1 MQDMARIKSAFELAM
16 ERIEDI
22 EIDPQ
27 QIRKDRLT
35 QTGKRIAGTYLISID
50 KSIEDVQEDVATL
63 PEEDRDLVRD
73 VMIDTALNNI
83 TLPQNDRYVQH
94 IGKVKSLLTLLAG
107 KDDGLLEVFVQIDN
121 LYNQYLEMRQQTY
134 DQLVGQFTPRLQQKQ
149 QLLQQQTG
157 QTVDIEPEL
166 DKEFMEMLN
175 QTYSRLDQQV
185 LQVLGQIKD
194 ALRELI

>member
-1 MQDMARIKSAFELAM
+1 MARIKSAFELAM